1 MRGSVGSL
9 SKDELTLLRVTN
21 PDNNP
26 RMPLTTKGILYC
38 LSLVVAAIATA
49 YIVIR
54 GLDVRDDDNQYA
66 ITIGLITFYIGTFF
80 CRDSIWI
87 GLKKRAFWS
96 LVLATIAALLLVANG
111 FFFEYFFS
119 V

>member
-1 MRGSVGSL
+1 M
-9 SKDELTLLRVTN
+9 LRVRN
-21 PDNNP
+21 PDYNP

-38 LSLVVAAIATA
+38 LSLVAAAIAAA

-66 ITIGLITFYIGTFF
+66 ITVGLIAFYIGTFF

-87 GLKKRAFWS
+87 GFKRRAIWS
-96 LVLATIAALLLVANG
+96 LVLAMIAALLLVANG
-111 FFFEYFFS
+111 LFFEYYFS